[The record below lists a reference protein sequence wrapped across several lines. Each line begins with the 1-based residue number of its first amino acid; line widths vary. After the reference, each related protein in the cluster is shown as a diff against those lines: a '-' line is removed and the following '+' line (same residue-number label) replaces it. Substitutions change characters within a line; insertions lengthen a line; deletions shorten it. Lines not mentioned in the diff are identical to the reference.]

1 MHGGSRAVGRRVKP
15 PRFARRK
22 ASRQPACYAVRPRRV
37 RAVALCL
44 WCGPSDGRG
53 GGASAA
59 TIRQTWPGAPPR
71 PSAYP
76 RRGLM
81 PPRPPVLCA
90 PKDFGTETAF
100 DLISR
105 LHHFIH
111 ESLRLCL
118 IPTSCINGCTN
129 LGGFLP
135 RTHVFIPWPVS
146 RNAHFGGALEANA
159 GLRCRNPA
167 RDTAR
172 DT

>member
-1 MHGGSRAVGRRVKP
+1 MDVEQGVEAVHGGSRAVGRQVKA

-59 TIRQTWPGAPPR
+59 AIRQTRPGAPPR

-81 PPRPPVLCA
+81 PPRPRVLCA
-90 PKDFGTETAF
+90 PKDFGEETAF

-105 LHHFIH
+105 LHHYIH
-111 ESLRLCL
+111 ESLRLCKRESGSAAETAKKAAL
-118 IPTSCINGCTN
+118 DAKAQKDMEQVAF
-129 LGGFLP
+129 GF
-135 RTHVFIPWPVS
+135 R
-146 RNAHFGGALEANA
+146 FGT
-159 GLRCRNPA
+159 PS
-167 RDTAR
+167 
-172 DT
+172 

>member
-1 MHGGSRAVGRRVKP
+1 MDVEQGVEAVHGGSRAVGRRVKP

-59 TIRQTWPGAPPR
+59 AIRQTRPGAPPR

-81 PPRPPVLCA
+81 PPRPRVLCA
-90 PKDFGTETAF
+90 PKDFGEETAF

-105 LHHFIH
+105 LHHYIH
-111 ESLRLCL
+111 ESLRLCIHVVD
-118 IPTSCINGCTN
+118 IPN
-129 LGGFLP
+129 LVLSLSLKP
-135 RTHVFIPWPVS
+135 
-146 RNAHFGGALEANA
+146 
-159 GLRCRNPA
+159 
-167 RDTAR
+167 
-172 DT
+172 

>member
-1 MHGGSRAVGRRVKP
+1 MDVEQGVEAVHGGSRAVGRLAKA

-59 TIRQTWPGAPPR
+59 AIRQTRPGAPPR

-81 PPRPPVLCA
+81 PPRPRVLCA
-90 PKDFGTETAF
+90 PKDFGEETAF

-111 ESLRLCL
+111 ESLRLWL
-118 IPTSCINGCTN
+118 
-129 LGGFLP
+129 
-135 RTHVFIPWPVS
+135 RTADS
-146 RNAHFGGALEANA
+146 AALAA
-159 GLRCRNPA
+159 DQRIWR
-167 RDTAR
+167 RDG
-172 DT
+172 